1 RGWLW
6 LADWDSN
13 TVSAY
18 RPSDLATSSPD
29 PAVVLSGPEIGSPT
43 DVAFDRAGNLWVA
56 NQATGRILEYGLRQ
70 IRRTGSPRPLASF
83 VPDGAGKG
91 TPEAIAF
98 DRSGRLWFSDYDR
111 DRLMV
116 VGPAE
121 LHGSRRVAPLLEIR
135 LPARTFPI

>member
-1 RGWLW
+1 
-6 LADWDSN
+6 
-13 TVSAY
+13 
-18 RPSDLATSSPD
+18 
-29 PAVVLSGPEIGSPT
+29 
-43 DVAFDRAGNLWVA
+43 VA
-56 NQATGRILEYGLRQ
+56 NQPTGRILEYGLRQ

-98 DRSGRLWFSDYDR
+98 DPSGRLWVSDYDR

-135 LPARTFPI
+135 LPARTFPIGLTFDRGGRLWMSGAHAIVVFRVDPHRATDVAFRLWGPHVVMPHDVS